1 MGCGGLAKM
10 VGDPNLRVGPG
21 VVLLGGGGGLRVG
34 SNIVRLTLRVSSCG
48 ESRIGQCVL
57 WECHERGVV
66 GFRP

>member
-10 VGDPNLRVGPG
+10 VGDPNLRVGLG

-48 ESRIGQCVL
+48 GSRISQCVL
-57 WECHERGVV
+57 WGCHRRGGV
-66 GFRP
+66 GSRP